1 MRFGFLLKS
10 SHELVFFLGIVV
22 LSFQNVIVVRLP
34 ERQSCLCPLNVF
46 ISLFL
51 QIVQLQV
58 AVGHDIVLTKTIS
71 LDSLAFLF
79 LSLIRLWPFF
89 WLCKV
94 MILHIY
100 VAQDVIVLLRVL
112 TRTEVPCLL
121 LWVVWPL
128 LKALHF
134 ALEIQNVIC
143 LFVSEGSVLVL
154 G

>member
-1 MRFGFLLKS
+1 MRFGFLLKT

-22 LSFQNVIVVRLP
+22 LSFQNVIVVCLP
-34 ERQSCLCPLNVF
+34 ECQSCLCPLNVF

-58 AVGHDIVLTKTIS
+58 AVGYDIVLTKTIS

-94 MILHIY
+94 MILNIY

>member
-1 MRFGFLLKS
+1 M
-10 SHELVFFLGIVV
+10 
-22 LSFQNVIVVRLP
+22 
-34 ERQSCLCPLNVF
+34 
-46 ISLFL
+46 
-51 QIVQLQV
+51 QLQV

-112 TRTEVPCLL
+112 TRSEVPCLL

>member
-22 LSFQNVIVVRLP
+22 LSFQNVIVVCLP

-134 ALEIQNVIC
+134 ALKVQNVIC